1 MNHNKSYLSTTL
13 WVIAAVQFLTPF
25 MFSAVGVAL
34 PTIGRE
40 FRAGAVH
47 LGLIEMVYILG
58 VALFLLPLG
67 RFADIHGRKKV
78 FLTGTCLM
86 IIATVAVSTASNIE
100 SLIIFRFIQGICA
113 AMITSTSFAML
124 NSVFPREKRGRA
136 IGVVVSSVYLGISA
150 GPTIAG
156 LMVQYLNWRWIFYS
170 AVPVELAAFVF
181 AITRLKGE
189 WADAKGETFDW
200 FGSIIYMLALA
211 AIIVGTVESRQL
223 ASAKWFILA
232 GFVGMSIFIMYEM
245 RVISPLIPLKKI
257 LSNRM
262 FMFSNLATWLNYAA
276 SFGITFFFSIYLQ
289 VIRGISPK
297 NAGLIL
303 VLQPLIQAVCAPF
316 AGRMADR
323 YQPAWIATAGMS
335 FCTVGLGCSSLLTA
349 TTPFIMLYAILVTMG
364 IGFGFFS
371 TPNSTAIMN
380 SISPKDYGMA
390 SSVIATMR
398 TTGMLTSM
406 TIITVLLSYYLGN
419 KPVTSA
425 TGEAFISTMHTAMIL
440 FSFMGLI
447 AIFLS
452 TGRIKPQYIIGS
464 SASVDA
470 KTE

>member
-1 MNHNKSYLSTTL
+1 
-13 WVIAAVQFLTPF
+13 
-25 MFSAVGVAL
+25 
-34 PTIGRE
+34 
-40 FRAGAVH
+40 
-47 LGLIEMVYILG
+47 
-58 VALFLLPLG
+58 
-67 RFADIHGRKKV
+67 
-78 FLTGTCLM
+78 
-86 IIATVAVSTASNIE
+86 
-100 SLIIFRFIQGICA
+100 
-113 AMITSTSFAML
+113 
-124 NSVFPREKRGRA
+124 
-136 IGVVVSSVYLGISA
+136 
-150 GPTIAG
+150 
-156 LMVQYLNWRWIFYS
+156 
-170 AVPVELAAFVF
+170 
-181 AITRLKGE
+181 
-189 WADAKGETFDW
+189 
-200 FGSIIYMLALA
+200 
-211 AIIVGTVESRQL
+211 
-223 ASAKWFILA
+223 
-232 GFVGMSIFIMYEM
+232 
-245 RVISPLIPLKKI
+245 
-257 LSNRM
+257 
-262 FMFSNLATWLNYAA
+262 
-276 SFGITFFFSIYLQ
+276 
-289 VIRGISPK
+289 
-297 NAGLIL
+297 
-303 VLQPLIQAVCAPF
+303 
-316 AGRMADR
+316 MADR